1 MKQNR
6 WVPRRSGHQVGTEI
20 GVIVSHH
27 MIMKQTGLL
36 ALMVLGISQTSL
48 VAAESD
54 APRTGNFAI
63 TMTSGELLGE
73 GAEKFVSVI
82 AADEPI
88 TWEVYVPE
96 SYRVES
102 PAGIVV
108 YVSPSQSGM
117 PPRGWSSVMDEHNL
131 IWISANK
138 SGNRVLVPRRVLK
151 AILALNAIQQEY
163 VLNETRVYIAGF
175 SGGGK
180 IASMIATDYANTFDG
195 GFFICGVEFWDVDE
209 PRHFEAIKSNRYVFL
224 TGERDQALEPTKRVY
239 RNYRDAG
246 VPHIQLVVVH
256 DMGHTNPPSRE
267 ISRALEFL
275 DNAGSR

>member
-1 MKQNR
+1 
-6 WVPRRSGHQVGTEI
+6 
-20 GVIVSHH
+20 
-27 MIMKQTGLL
+27 
-36 ALMVLGISQTSL
+36 MVLGISQTSL

-195 GFFICGVEFWDVDE
+195 GFFVCGVEFWDVDE

-267 ISRALEFL
+267 FSRALEFL

>member
-1 MKQNR
+1 MN
-6 WVPRRSGHQVGTEI
+6 
-20 GVIVSHH
+20 
-27 MIMKQTGLL
+27 MKQTGLL
-36 ALMVLGISQTSL
+36 ALVVLGIPQASL

-54 APRTGNFAI
+54 APRTGDFAI

-73 GAEKFVSVI
+73 AAEKIVSVI
-82 AADEPI
+82 AIDEPI

-96 SYRVES
+96 GYSVES

-108 YVSPSQSGM
+108 YVSPSQSGT

-151 AILALNAIQQEY
+151 AILALKAIQQEY
-163 VLNETRVYIAGF
+163 VLDETRIYVAGF

-224 TGERDQALEPTKRVY
+224 SGEHDQALRPTKRVY
-239 RNYRDAG
+239 RNYKDAG
-246 VPHIQLVVVH
+246 IPHIQLVVVR
-256 DMGHTNPPSRE
+256 DMGHTNPPRRE
-267 ISRALEFL
+267 LSRAIEFL
-275 DNAGSR
+275 DNGAPGLR